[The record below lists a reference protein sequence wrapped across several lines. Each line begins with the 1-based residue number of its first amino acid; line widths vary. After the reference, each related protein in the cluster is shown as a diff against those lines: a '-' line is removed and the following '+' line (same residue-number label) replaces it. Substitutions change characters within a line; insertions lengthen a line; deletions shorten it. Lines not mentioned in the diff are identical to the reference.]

1 MAEERTYSIGEVSKI
16 TGLSIPTLRFYD
28 KEGLFPDLGRL
39 PSGTRRFTV
48 RDLNSIRLIECLKKT
63 GMQLIDIK
71 AFIRWTRQ
79 GSSTIQKRLE
89 MFIER
94 EKAIRE
100 EIVQLE
106 DALDLIKFKKW
117 YYTKADELGSTD
129 AVDAISP
136 DKMPDEIRELYLKT
150 HPAPP
155 APEDL

>member
-48 RDLNSIRLIECLKKT
+48 RDLT

-79 GSSTIQKRLE
+79 GSSTIQKRLK